1 MGTFLLILFIMFVVV
16 PLLRGAWAIYKLRRQ
31 ARSVFEAMHRDNA
44 SERRRREAENR
55 PAGWQQAEGR
65 RKIISK
71 NEGEYVEWEE
81 VEMTSETTTA
91 FSDSAQSQR
100 RPRTVDE
107 QRIVDV
113 EWEDV
118 KPSK

>member
-1 MGTFLLILFIMFVVV
+1 MGAFLLILFILFVVV
-16 PLLRGAWAIYKLRRQ
+16 PLLRGAWTIYKLRRQ
-31 ARSVFEAMHRDNA
+31 ARRAFEAMHRENE
-44 SERRRREAENR
+44 SERRRRESENR

-81 VEMTSETTTA
+81 VEVTEETTTA
-91 FSDSAQSQR
+91 SSDQAQSR
-100 RPRTVDE
+100 RRTRTVGE

>member
-1 MGTFLLILFIMFVVV
+1 MGTFLLILFILFVVV
-16 PLLRGAWAIYKLRRQ
+16 PLLRGAWTIYKLRR
-31 ARSVFEAMHRDNA
+31 
-44 SERRRREAENR
+44 RRESENR

-81 VEMTSETTTA
+81 VEVTEETTTA
-91 FSDSAQSQR
+91 SSDQAQSR
-100 RPRTVDE
+100 RRTRTVGE

>member
-1 MGTFLLILFIMFVVV
+1 MGTFLLILFILFVVV
-16 PLLRGAWAIYKLRRQ
+16 PLVRGAWTIYKLRRQ
-31 ARSVFEAMHRDNA
+31 ARSAFEAMHRENV

-81 VEMTSETTTA
+81 VEVTSEKTTA
-91 FSDSAQSQR
+91 SSGPAQSQR
-100 RPRTVDE
+100 STRTVRE

-113 EWEDV
+113 EWEDI
-118 KPSK
+118 KP